1 MLLAIQ
7 AIGVILRPN
16 VQPNLQLVDHLNINH
31 EKGRHDLLTAFYC
44 DVLGCALDPRKED
57 NLEKGAGTL
66 WCNAGITQ
74 FHLSEGKPDAQRLD
88 GSVTLGYASLSSV
101 RGRLAAGPPSVLADS
116 AFSHSED
123 KDGSIVLSDPWGSK
137 FILVERDAG
146 AFDVRGSQPGPKS
159 EPRGILDLT
168 FLLPASTSPKR
179 VAGIGR
185 FYSKILGCP
194 VVRSD
199 DKCVVLGTSGDV
211 ATDGATPR
219 QTLTFVVSDAADDIA
234 HEDLGEDEE
243 GRSLNRGAHVSVYLR
258 DLPSAYEKADA
269 LGLCYVN
276 HRFSRRAYTLDE
288 AVDQCMF
295 RMLDVVDPED
305 VAAGPILRIEHE
317 VRSCTKKDGT
327 KYKSCPID
335 DETLAEFANRDIAIA

>member
-1 MLLAIQ
+1 M
-7 AIGVILRPN
+7 
-16 VQPNLQLVDHLNINH
+16 
-31 EKGRHDLLTAFYC
+31 
-44 DVLGCALDPRKED
+44 
-57 NLEKGAGTL
+57 
-66 WCNAGITQ
+66 
-74 FHLSEGKPDAQRLD
+74 
-88 GSVTLGYASLSSV
+88 TLGYASLSSV

-137 FILVERDAG
+137 FILVGATRAPSMCAAAAWPQVRAPRHPRPHLPFAG
-146 AFDVRGSQPGPKS
+146 EHLS
-159 EPRGILDLT
+159 
-168 FLLPASTSPKR
+168 KR

-185 FYSKILGCP
+185 FSSKILGCP

-234 HEDLGEDEE
+234 HEDPGEDEE
-243 GRSLNRGAHVSVYLR
+243 GRRNRGAHVSVYLR